1 MFADD
6 SLNII
11 VNLAGDSL
19 QNSIYRKFEETESL
33 LDQLRI
39 QDDGSDQWRGGGG
52 LASNVSTPRRHLQTF
67 SVAPLAPAV
76 ASDINTASKRPKDD
90 KVIH

>member
-1 MFADD
+1 
-6 SLNII
+6 
-11 VNLAGDSL
+11 VAGDSL
-19 QNSIYRKFEETESL
+19 QVSIYRKFEETESL

-39 QDDGSDQWRGGGG
+39 QDDSSDQWRGGGG

-67 SVAPLAPAV
+67 SATPVALPPPA

-90 KVIH
+90 KVQ